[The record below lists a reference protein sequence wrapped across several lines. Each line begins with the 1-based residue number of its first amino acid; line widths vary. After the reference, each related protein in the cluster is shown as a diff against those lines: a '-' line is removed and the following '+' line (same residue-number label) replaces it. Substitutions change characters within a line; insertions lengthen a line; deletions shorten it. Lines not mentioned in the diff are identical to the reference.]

1 MKVCRRD
8 VLRGAG
14 VALALPWLESLA
26 PRLARGQASPARL
39 RFVPVYFPL
48 GTAPY
53 WTPRTTGTGSSW
65 QLSPILEPLAPLK
78 QQVTVLSHVDNTTY
92 GRQQLPNGPLLSGT
106 FTTCTKIQ
114 ANPPT
119 NGISIDQLV
128 ANQLVAANGGK
139 LPTPLH
145 SLQVG
150 LSTLD
155 SYTDGYPPPF
165 SRSITWKSPTEPLY
179 KIVSPRAVFDRLVA
193 AGLGTAPPPS
203 PETARRA
210 ADKSVL
216 DYVLGNA
223 KSLQPRLSYT
233 DRIRMDQFLSSVR
246 ALEVRTQMLPPD
258 QVPAAC
264 VPLARPSED
273 YGIGHVP
280 PDYGRD
286 HHANLMID
294 LIVMAL
300 ECDLTRVVSFMLDDA
315 KSDFAYSFLQTRK
328 FTATGSTPGTGPV
341 GDLDSLAHT
350 VQPNDA
356 YATVNWWFVS
366 KLAQLCQK
374 MSAIPDGNGASLL
387 DNSLVWFGSE
397 TRGGATWEPVNLPLL
412 YVGGAG
418 GRLKR
423 DAHLDFFPS
432 QSLSNVYLTFFQK
445 VFGGVATSFGDS
457 DGVVTDLLA

>member
-1 MKVCRRD
+1 MKLSRRN
-8 VLRGAG
+8 VLRGTG

-26 PRLARGQASPARL
+26 PRLARGQAAPARL

-48 GTAPY
+48 GTTSY
-53 WTPRTTGTGSSW
+53 WTPQGTGTGASW

-78 QQVTVLSHVDNTTY
+78 SQVTVLSHVDNTTY
-92 GRQQLPNGPLLSGT
+92 GRKQLPAGPPLTASFL
-106 FTTCTKIQ
+106 TCTKIQ

-119 NGISIDQLV
+119 NAISIDQLV
-128 ANQLVAANGGK
+128 ANQLAASNGGK

-155 SYTDGYPPPF
+155 SYTEGYPAPF
-165 SRSITWKSPTEPLY
+165 SRSISWRSPTEPLY
-179 KIVSPRAVFDRLVA
+179 KVISPQAVFDRLVA
-193 AGLGTAPPPS
+193 AGLGTAPPPA
-203 PETARRA
+203 PDTARRA
-210 ADKSVL
+210 ANKSVL

-223 KSLQPRLSYT
+223 TSLQPRLSHS
-233 DRIRMDQFLSSVR
+233 DRARMDQFLTSVR
-246 ALEVRTQMLPPD
+246 HLEVRSQMLPPS
-258 QVPAAC
+258 PPAC
-264 VPLARPSED
+264 VLLARPTEV
-273 YGIGHVP
+273 YNVGNVP
-280 PDYGRD
+280 PDYSRD

-300 ECDLTRVVSFMLDDA
+300 ECDVTRVVSFMLDDA
-315 KSDFAYSFLQTRK
+315 RSDFVYNFLLART
-328 FTATGSTPGTGPV
+328 FTATGSMPGTAPV
-341 GDLDSLAHT
+341 GGLDGLAHAA
-350 VQPNDA
+350 QPNDA

-397 TRGGATWEPVNLPLL
+397 SRGGATWEPENLPLL

-423 DAHLDFFPS
+423 DAHLDFSPS
-432 QSLSNVYLTFFQK
+432 QSLSNVYLTFLQK
-445 VFGGVATSFGDS
+445 VFGGAATSFGDS
-457 DGVVTDLLA
+457 DGLVTDLLA